1 MVNSFKNEKLI
12 NNIIRNIDN
21 IYENLNIYRAFF
33 VIMPELQND
42 IYQKLIDKD
51 YPVTTLDNE
60 EKMIN
65 NESRILLINNLDINK
80 VHNNYKLFD
89 SLRTVN
95 LIVFIETPRIYDR
108 YFYRNLFNIKNLY
121 DKNINIFEL

>member
-1 MVNSFKNEKLI
+1 MVNSFKNEQLI
-12 NNIIRNIDN
+12 NNIIKNIDN

>member
-1 MVNSFKNEKLI
+1 MVNSFKNEQLI
-12 NNIIRNIDN
+12 NNIIKNIDN

-42 IYQKLIDKD
+42 LYKKLINKD

-60 EKMIN
+60 EKIISN
-65 NESRILLINNLDINK
+65 KSRILLINNLDINK
-80 VHNNYKLFD
+80 VQYNNKLFNC
-89 SLRTVN
+89 LKTVN
-95 LIVFIETPRIYDR
+95 LIVFIGTPRIYDK
-108 YFYRNLFNIKNLY
+108 YFYKKLFNIKDIY

>member
-1 MVNSFKNEKLI
+1 MVNSFKNEKII

>member
-1 MVNSFKNEKLI
+1 MVNSFKNEQLI
-12 NNIIRNIDN
+12 NNIIKNIDN

-80 VHNNYKLFD
+80 IHNNYKLFD

>member
-60 EKMIN
+60 EKLIN

-89 SLRTVN
+89 SLSTVN

-121 DKNINIFEL
+121 DKNINIFQL

>member
-1 MVNSFKNEKLI
+1 MVNSFKNENLI
-12 NNIIRNIDN
+12 NNIIKNIDN

>member
-1 MVNSFKNEKLI
+1 MVNSFKNEQLI
-12 NNIIRNIDN
+12 NNIIKNIDN

-60 EKMIN
+60 EKLIN

-89 SLRTVN
+89 SLSTVN

-121 DKNINIFEL
+121 DKNINIFQL

>member
-60 EKMIN
+60 EKLIN

-89 SLRTVN
+89 SLSTVN